1 MTYFD
6 TALMYLDSW
15 GVTDVILPFVL
26 LFTILF
32 AILMKIKLF
41 TEETGQKDKE
51 GKPEREASR
60 RYNAIIA
67 LTIALIVVI
76 PHVLRSYP
84 SDSDPIV
91 MINSFL
97 PGAIVITVA
106 LVITL
111 LLIGFLGGSMEAPKS
126 GLVAG
131 AGVLAIIVLGI
142 VIWRAIYPYTGPTW
156 LYWLDDSALQGVVAA
171 ILILG
176 LVIWFVVGKGEEKG
190 AAKRLKGWWE

>member
-142 VIWRAIYPYTGPTW
+142 VIWRAIYPYTGPQW